1 VQEGRIPTCAT
12 VTQDER
18 KILTVVRPKHSF
30 GEMTVLVNEAPPAAA
45 TAEIESQ
52 LFEVQRENL
61 IVETGVGNRFSLCF
75 RRPRTRYRR
84 RARLGAFCPPAR
96 WLLPG

>member
-1 VQEGRIPTCAT
+1 

-18 KILTVVRPKHSF
+18 KILTVLGPKHSF
-30 GEMTVLVNEAPPAAA
+30 GEMTVLVNEALPATV
-45 TAEIESQ
+45 TAEIESR
-52 LFEVQRENL
+52 LPEIQRENL

-84 RARLGAFCPPAR
+84 LARLGAFCPP
-96 WLLPG
+96 LPAG